1 MVREVRIF
9 GDPILR
15 ERSSR
20 ITAFDKGL
28 LTLAE
33 DMIETMR
40 AEQGVGLAA
49 QQVGITQAI
58 CVVEV
63 PTDHDVDEQGNR
75 ENPDLTMPAVLV
87 NPSISPLGEESWT
100 LDEGCLSFP
109 GITAAIERTV
119 GINLIYQD
127 LQGESVQVELRG
139 FVARVVQHE
148 VDHLNGILFK
158 DRMTHVKKI
167 ALSGRL
173 KRMRRETQERL
184 RIA

>member
-9 GDPILR
+9 GDPVLR
-15 ERSSR
+15 EPSSR
-20 ITAFDKGL
+20 ITAFDEGL
-28 LTLAE
+28 RSLAE
-33 DMIETMR
+33 DLIETMR

-49 QQVGITQAI
+49 QQVGITDAV

-63 PTDHDVDEQGNR
+63 PEDHDVDEGGNR
-75 ENPDLTMPAVLV
+75 ENPELAMPAVLV
-87 NPSISPLGEESWT
+87 NPSISRSGEESWI

-109 GITAAIERTV
+109 GITAAIERPT
-119 GINLIYQD
+119 GIDLVYQD
-127 LQGESVQVELRG
+127 LAGETIQTELHG

-148 VDHLNGILFK
+148 VDHLNGVLFT
-158 DRMTHVKKI
+158 DRMTHVKKV